1 MNLERGGAARGYRPH
16 RRWSG
21 RPQCAIWN
29 ARGIRSRMRRRDRG
43 PVHRQHGRTWQAS
56 SGLTLGAPSCPVHR
70 GGRSASHAWRIGPCA
85 AFGGPGELG
94 LADGAQTHAEP
105 RSAAGLRWDAR
116 PEILDRWLAALVE
129 VRQSLS
135 RLRAVDDLVTL
146 VHRATSE
153 LCQTCE
159 FDRAMLSRVQG
170 SEIGVESA
178 RAGAI
183 PSSRPE
189 CSSTAGP
196 ISPRLG
202 LLLIETEMIRRGVPI
217 LAPDVEAKSR
227 THAGFVTLLGTRAYV
242 AAPVR
247 FRVVYRSIVESGR
260 MADASPPFD

>member
-1 MNLERGGAARGYRPH
+1 
-16 RRWSG
+16 
-21 RPQCAIWN
+21 
-29 ARGIRSRMRRRDRG
+29 
-43 PVHRQHGRTWQAS
+43 
-56 SGLTLGAPSCPVHR
+56 
-70 GGRSASHAWRIGPCA
+70 
-85 AFGGPGELG
+85 
-94 LADGAQTHAEP
+94 
-105 RSAAGLRWDAR
+105 LRWDAR